1 MVPPQPAADA
11 ARQPARRQNAGRRE
25 LRSCVLFHEGEAQGA
40 GVAVQRVL
48 PGLCERGWT
57 PYAWFPHRGPMLELI
72 EPLVRDLHFSQ
83 GSFAFSVRGWRRPP
97 GPARRMAS
105 LPGYFLALRSMLA
118 DVGPDVVHANT
129 LLSLPEAT
137 VAHWMGFPTVLHM
150 HELPPPD
157 RKTDLTLRWVAA
169 VADMVV
175 TVSDAVTEL
184 FAPYA
189 SSTPTMRVYNGL
201 PEAAFADP
209 VRPRPTDRLVV
220 GTVGGVVMRKGT
232 DVFLDAARDVIADR
246 SDIDFLHVGPP
257 PWEGESAGFI
267 ESIRSK
273 LDALPPE
280 RVTMAGVQPSAPM
293 LRKMD
298 VFVMASRQEPFALAS
313 LEAMAAGLPIIA
325 TNVGG
330 FPEQIEHMKSG
341 ILVPPDEPQAFAQWI
356 VRLGDEPE
364 LRTRLGA
371 AGRQRVK
378 ERFTIARQCEGL
390 DEAYGAAMA
399 ESTRSR

>member
-1 MVPPQPAADA
+1 MIFPQPAAAA
-11 ARQPARRQNAGRRE
+11 ARRENAGERQ
-25 LRSCVLFHEGEAQGA
+25 LRSCVLFHEGVAQGA
-40 GVAVQRVL
+40 GISVQRVL
-48 PGLCERGWT
+48 PGLCERGWDL
-57 PYAWFPHRGPMLELI
+57 YAWFPARGPMLELV
-72 EPLVRDLHFSQ
+72 EPLVRDLRLKK
-83 GSFAFSVRGWRRPP
+83 GSFAFSLRGWRRPP
-97 GPARRMAS
+97 GPARRVAA

-137 VAHWMGFPTVLHM
+137 VAHWMGFPTVLQM

-169 VADMVV
+169 VADVVV
-175 TVSDAVTEL
+175 TVSDAVSDL

-189 SSTPTMRVYNGL
+189 SSTSTMRVYNGL
-201 PEAAFADP
+201 PDAAFADP
-209 VRPRPTDRLVV
+209 VRARPTDRLVV
-220 GTVGGVVMRKGT
+220 GTVGGVVMRKGA
-232 DVFLDAARDVIADR
+232 DVFLDAARDVIAER
-246 SDIDFLHVGPP
+246 ADIDFLHVGPP
-257 PWEGESAGFI
+257 PWEGESAEFV

-293 LRKMD
+293 LRQMD

-330 FPEQIEHMKSG
+330 FPEQIEQMKSG
-341 ILVPPDEPQAFAQWI
+341 ILVPPDEPRAIAQWI
-356 VRLGDEPE
+356 MRLADDPE
-364 LRTRLGA
+364 FRARLGA
-371 AGRQRVK
+371 AARERAR
-378 ERFTIARQCEGL
+378 ERFTIARQCDGL
-390 DEAYGAAMA
+390 DEAYRAAIA
-399 ESTRSR
+399 KGPRSR